1 MGQTLEGKKYSKV
14 TIAKFIILSL
24 IGIIM
29 FFVPIT
35 ANGTTTI
42 PIEYAVSFLTGHFMG
57 VGRIYALAVILI
69 ASVLPFIRKTWN
81 KDLTTTVFAFTKIAG
96 AAFTVIVFFGIG
108 PEAIMRPDHG
118 PFLFE
123 SLAVQVGTLIPI
135 GAIFLTFLMN
145 YGFIDFAGHLLRP
158 LMRTVW
164 KTPGRSAVDAVA
176 SFMGST
182 AVGMLITN
190 EMYTSRKYNT
200 REATIIATGFS
211 TVCVSF
217 FVVVAKT
224 ANIMHLWTPF
234 FFTAL
239 FVTFAVTAIAARLYP
254 TANKPDTYYG
264 NEPGFPEEKIEGNL
278 IVGAW
283 REGLRICEETG
294 PILPSV
300 VKNVK
305 NSFGLVFEV
314 LPNFMSIGL
323 IALMLADYTL
333 VFDWLGYLLYP
344 LTALL
349 QIPEPLLAAKAAVL
363 GLAEM
368 YLPVLVIGQAPEI
381 TRFIIS
387 VLSISQVLMF
397 STTIPCVVA
406 TEIPVSIKD
415 MVIIWLERT
424 ILSLLLIVPITLL
437 IFHFY

>member
-1 MGQTLEGKKYSKV
+1 MGKSIKESKYGIV
-14 TIAKFIILSL
+14 TITKFLLLSL
-24 IGIIM
+24 IGIFM
-29 FFVPIT
+29 FFVPVKM
-35 ANGTTTI
+35 NGATTI
-42 PIEYAVSFLTGHFMG
+42 PIEYAVSFLTSHFMTA
-57 VGRIYALAVILI
+57 GRCYALIIILT
-69 ASVLPFIRKTWN
+69 ASALPFIKKTWK
-81 KDLTTTVFAFTKIAG
+81 KDLTTTIFAFTKILG
-96 AAFTVIVFFGIG
+96 AAFTILVFFNIG
-108 PEAIMRPDHG
+108 PDAILRSDHG

-145 YGFIDFAGHLLRP
+145 YGFIDFVGHLLRP
-158 LMRTVW
+158 LMQTVW

-190 EMYTSRKYNT
+190 EMYVKRKYNT

-217 FVVVAKT
+217 FVMVAKT
-224 ANIMHLWTPF
+224 ADIMHLWTPF
-234 FFTAL
+234 FFTSL
-239 FVTFAVTAIAARLYP
+239 FVTFAVTAIVARLYP
-254 TANKPDTYYG
+254 TAHKPNTYYHDEAG
-264 NEPGFPEEKIEGNL
+264 YPEEKIEGNL
-278 IVGAW
+278 IAGAW
-283 REGLRICEETG
+283 KEGLRICEDTG
-294 PILPSV
+294 PVLPNV
-300 VKNVK
+300 IKNVK

-323 IALMLADYTL
+323 LALILADYTP
-333 VFDWLGYLLYP
+333 VFDWLGYLFYP

-368 YLPVLVIGQAPEI
+368 YLPVLVIGKAPEV

-424 ILSLLLIVPITLL
+424 IISFILIVPISFLL
-437 IFHFY
+437 LH